1 MDVRF
6 NVKTHFNAAESA
18 RLRAY
23 LRKGK
28 YASDR
33 KSNGKISKRTTMVLP
48 RNRIWTKKN
57 WCFDI
62 KKNRRKDCN
71 NEKTYEG
78 TLRKEKSTAL
88 RIEE

>member
-1 MDVRF
+1 MS
-6 NVKTHFNAAESA
+6 ESVFKK
-18 RLRAY
+18 
-23 LRKGK
+23 RKIRQRQKEQWKNIKENDDG
-28 YASDR
+28 
-33 KSNGKISKRTTMVLP
+33 IP
-48 RNRIWTKKN
+48 RNRIWAKKN
-57 WCFDI
+57 WCLDI

>member
-33 KSNGKISKRTTMVLP
+33 KSNGKISKRTTMVY
-48 RNRIWTKKN
+48 REIE
-57 WCFDI
+57 FG
-62 KKNRRKDCN
+62 RRK
-71 NEKTYEG
+71 TG
-78 TLRKEKSTAL
+78 VSISR
-88 RIEE
+88 RIEEKIATTKRRTKGH